1 MKTLYCMAMLFVAM
15 AGCPALA
22 EEVSNGNGPAP
33 MTAGPRL
40 PLSGTLKKIPIY
52 LQRLDG
58 RWTASLSGD
67 IKNPAIEQIVV
78 SLPDGSYRLT
88 AEPLPKNL
96 RWCAA
101 RMKDRAEYG
110 YMECNSEF
118 FPADKAATAATTVL
132 RGILTLGIK
141 TLTDASSGNTP
152 FSVSLDPQ
160 ALKEAVIESKAIEL
174 AKESAPLLDYRAAF
188 AKALSSQQLRT
199 FVATFEGVFDP
210 DSLVAKAKD
219 KIASTQLK
227 EEALAQQKAAAV
239 ERQAE
244 WQRQQDIQMLN
255 KQRVEQEALAV
266 YQKGLRVGDR
276 VMVKFKQHF
285 DTRFYGMIIELKPPL
300 AYVQW
305 ENINPPMQWV
315 RIETFL
321 IPR

>member
-110 YMECNSEF
+110 YMSAILNS
-118 FPADKAATAATTVL
+118 FPPTK
-132 RGILTLGIK
+132 R
-141 TLTDASSGNTP
+141 
-152 FSVSLDPQ
+152 
-160 ALKEAVIESKAIEL
+160 
-174 AKESAPLLDYRAAF
+174 
-188 AKALSSQQLRT
+188 
-199 FVATFEGVFDP
+199 
-210 DSLVAKAKD
+210 
-219 KIASTQLK
+219 
-227 EEALAQQKAAAV
+227 
-239 ERQAE
+239 
-244 WQRQQDIQMLN
+244 
-255 KQRVEQEALAV
+255 
-266 YQKGLRVGDR
+266 
-276 VMVKFKQHF
+276 
-285 DTRFYGMIIELKPPL
+285 
-300 AYVQW
+300 
-305 ENINPPMQWV
+305 
-315 RIETFL
+315 
-321 IPR
+321 PRLPRPCFGGY